1 MRKYFIIMVLLT
13 KVAVAQNKTTTIY
26 LIRHAEKAD
35 NSKNPN
41 LSEMGSMHASHWDD
55 VFSAVHFDAIY
66 STNYNRTL
74 KTAEPTALTQKIAVT
89 TYDPKDFSLEKIKKD
104 HSGQTILI
112 VGHSNTIPDLVN
124 KLIGQNVYPIIEET
138 TFGNLYMITIN
149 GEIVNHQLLKSL

>member
-1 MRKYFIIMVLLT
+1 MVLLT

-35 NSKNPN
+35 NSKNTN
-41 LSEMGSMHASHWDD
+41 LSEMGLMRASHWDD

-74 KTAEPTALTQKIAVT
+74 QTAEPTALTQKIAVT
-89 TYDPKDFSLEKIKKD
+89 TYDPKDFNLEKIKKD
-104 HSGQTILI
+104 HLGQTILI
-112 VGHSNTIPDLVN
+112 VGHSNTIPDLIN

-138 TFGNLYMITIN
+138 AFGNLYMVTIN
-149 GEIVNHQLLKSL
+149 GEVVNHQLLKSL